1 MEKSIVSAGKKA
13 RLHTRLRKSLVVYA
27 LFLPSFLLVLIFH
40 YFPIYGIAM
49 AFEDFS
55 PFKGLLGSDFVGL
68 KHFIYFLSSEKFWNV
83 FYNTLIINVYK
94 LIFGFPFPII
104 FALMLNELRSK
115 RLKKFTQTV
124 SYLPHFIS
132 WVVVASILT
141 EVLSP
146 TTGLVN
152 TILGSLFGTEPI
164 YFLTK
169 ANYFRPILVFAE
181 IWKSFGMNAVYYI
194 AALSGIDSE
203 LYEAAA
209 IDGAGKLRQT
219 WHVTLPGLRNI
230 IIVLLVLQMGTLI
243 NVGFE
248 QVFLLYNP
256 TVYEVADVLST
267 YTYRLG
273 IESKQYSL
281 TSAIGLTQSVINFLM
296 VFFAN
301 RLSKKVA
308 GWSLW

>member
-1 MEKSIVSAGKKA
+1 
-13 RLHTRLRKSLVVYA
+13 
-27 LFLPSFLLVLIFH
+27 
-40 YFPIYGIAM
+40 
-49 AFEDFS
+49 
-55 PFKGLLGSDFVGL
+55 
-68 KHFIYFLSSEKFWNV
+68 
-83 FYNTLIINVYK
+83 
-94 LIFGFPFPII
+94 
-104 FALMLNELRSK
+104 MLNELRSK